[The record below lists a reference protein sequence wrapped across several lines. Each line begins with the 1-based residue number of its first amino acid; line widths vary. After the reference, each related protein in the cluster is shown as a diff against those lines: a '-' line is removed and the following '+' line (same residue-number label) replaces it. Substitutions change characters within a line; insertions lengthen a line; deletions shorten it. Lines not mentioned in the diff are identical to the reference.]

1 MQQRLSCQSKEE
13 ISMTDM
19 INTDESNE
27 LIASNKVEGTTV
39 YDVRGERIGTINYFM
54 VDKIS
59 GQAEHAVMQ
68 FGGFLGIGADYYPIP
83 WNLLSYDVTQGGYV
97 VDIDKEQLDAAPRYS
112 DQEPSF
118 DAQYNQQ
125 VYTYYG
131 VS

>member
-1 MQQRLSCQSKEE
+1 MA
-13 ISMTDM
+13 DM
-19 INTDESNE
+19 INTDETTK

-39 YDVRGERIGTINYFM
+39 YNARAERIGTINNFM

-59 GQAEHAVMQ
+59 GQAEYAVLQ

-83 WNLLSYDVTQGGYV
+83 WNLLSYDVDQGGYV
-97 VDIDKEQLDAAPRYS
+97 VDIDKDQLDAAPRYS
-112 DQEPSF
+112 EQEPSY